1 MKSPPRNL
9 WVAADVSPRIPRLAE
24 KKSASIGIGCYTSLA
39 SFFAGLFLAVSLL
52 TRAALPGDPRE
63 QMKSEAVKALVKGC
77 VTQEY
82 PTLYALYQH
91 LHANPE
97 LSLREEKT
105 AARIA
110 EELRRAGCDVTENVG
125 GHGVVGVLR
134 NGTGP
139 TLLLRTDLDALPVTE
154 KTGLPYAS
162 KARTTDERGSEVDVM
177 HACGHDAHMTVLVG
191 AARVLSQ
198 LTNHWR
204 GTLVLIGQPA
214 EEVGAGAKAMLADG
228 LFNRFP
234 KPDWCFAWHVKPEV
248 PAGMV
253 AFTEGAT
260 FANVDSVDITVYG
273 VGGHGSA
280 PQTTRDPVVLAAQV
294 VLALQ
299 TIVSR
304 ELTPG
309 EPAVLTVGSI
319 HGGTKNN
326 IIPDEVRLQLTLR
339 SYSGETRERMI
350 TAIRRITRGLGLAAG
365 LPEDRLP
372 LVALGGVG
380 LPAAYNDP
388 NLTRRLTRVFKDW
401 LGESQVLEVKPT
413 MGGEDFGLY
422 GQTADHIPI
431 TLFWL
436 GISDPAAVTESE
448 KFGQPLPSA
457 HSSLFAPL
465 PEPTIKTGVTAMTAA
480 ALELLKPQ

>member
-1 MKSPPRNL
+1 MKSLPMKQL
-9 WVAADVSPRIPRLAE
+9 VTADVSPRIRRLAPTQ
-24 KKSASIGIGCYTSLA
+24 SAPTDVGDHRLLA
-39 SFFAGLFLAVSLL
+39 TFCAVVFLAFPLPM
-52 TRAALPGDPRE
+52 RAAVPEDARE
-63 QMKSEAVKALVKGC
+63 LVKARVA
-77 VTQEY
+77 EDY
-82 PTLYALYQH
+82 PTLFALYQH

-97 LSLREEKT
+97 LSLHEEKT

-110 EELRRAGCDVTENVG
+110 EELRRTGGEVTEKVG

-134 NGTGP
+134 NGAGP

-162 KARTTDERGSEVDVM
+162 RARATDDWGNEVDVM

-191 AARVLSQ
+191 TARVLSQ
-198 LTNHWR
+198 VKDHWR
-204 GTLVLIGQPA
+204 GTVVLIGQPA

-228 LFNRFP
+228 LFTRFP

-248 PAGMV
+248 PAGTV

-260 FANVDSVDITVYG
+260 FANVDSVDIAVYG

-280 PQTTRDPVVLAAQV
+280 PQTTRDPVVLAAQI

-319 HGGTKNN
+319 HGGTKHN

-339 SYSGETRERMI
+339 SYSAETRDRMI

-372 LVALGGVG
+372 LVAMGGAG

-388 NLTRRLTRVFKDW
+388 NLTRRLTTVFKDW
-401 LGESQVLEVKPT
+401 LGESQVREAKPT

-448 KFGQPLPSA
+448 KSGQPLPSA
-457 HSSLFAPL
+457 HSSLFAPV

-480 ALELLKPQ
+480 VLELLRPQ

>member
-1 MKSPPRNL
+1 MKSLPRKQL
-9 WVAADVSPRIPRLAE
+9 VAADISPRIRRLARRQ
-24 KKSASIGIGCYTSLA
+24 SAPTDVGGYRLLA
-39 SFFAGLFLAVSLL
+39 TCFVVVAWTMLL
-52 TRAALPGDPRE
+52 PIRAAVPGDTRNL
-63 QMKSEAVKALVKGC
+63 VKARVAE
-77 VTQEY
+77 EY
-82 PTLYALYQH
+82 PILFALYQH

-110 EELRRAGCDVTENVG
+110 DELRRAGCEVTEKVG

-134 NGTGP
+134 NGAGP

-162 KARTTDERGSEVDVM
+162 KVRATDDRGNEVDVM

-191 AARVLSQ
+191 TARVLSQ
-198 LTNHWR
+198 VKDHWR

-214 EEVGAGAKAMLADG
+214 EEQGAGAKAMLTDG
-228 LFNRFP
+228 LFTRFP
-234 KPDWCFAWHVKPEV
+234 KPDWCFAWHVKSEV
-248 PAGMV
+248 PAGAV

-280 PQTTRDPVVLAAQV
+280 PQTTRDPVVLAAQI

-309 EPAVLTVGSI
+309 ELAVLTVGSI
-319 HGGTKNN
+319 HGGTKHN

-339 SYSGETRERMI
+339 SYSLETRDRMVA
-350 TAIRRITRGLGLAAG
+350 AIRRITRGLGLAAG

-372 LVALGGVG
+372 LVAVGGAG

-388 NLTRRLTRVFKDW
+388 KLTCRLTAVFKDW
-401 LGESQVLEVKPT
+401 LGESQVREVKPT

-431 TLFWL
+431 SLFWL
-436 GISDPAAVTESE
+436 GISDPVAVAESE
-448 KFGQPLPSA
+448 RSGQPLPSA
-457 HSSLFAPL
+457 HSSLFAPV
-465 PEPTIKTGVTAMTAA
+465 PEPTIKIGVTAMTAA
-480 ALELLKPQ
+480 VLELLRPQ

>member
-1 MKSPPRNL
+1 MKLLNVIGYRWLTAGLAALAWAILLPAT
-9 WVAADVSPRIPRLAE
+9 VAASEDL
-24 KKSASIGIGCYTSLA
+24 
-39 SFFAGLFLAVSLL
+39 
-52 TRAALPGDPRE
+52 RE
-63 QMKSEAVKALVKGC
+63 VVKAR

-82 PTLYALYQH
+82 PTLFALYQQ

-97 LSLREEKT
+97 LSLQEEKT
-105 AARIA
+105 AARVA
-110 EELRRAGCDVTENVG
+110 EELRRAGCAVTEKVG

-134 NGTGP
+134 NGAGP

-162 KARTTDERGSEVDVM
+162 RARATDDWGNEVDVM

-191 AARVLSQ
+191 TARVLSQ
-198 LTNHWR
+198 VKDHWR
-204 GTLVLIGQPA
+204 GTLVFIGQPA
-214 EEVGAGAKAMLADG
+214 EERGAGAKAMLSDG
-228 LFNRFP
+228 LFARFP
-234 KPDWCFAWHVKPEV
+234 KPDWCFAWHVKPEI
-248 PAGMV
+248 PAGAV

-280 PQTTRDPVVLAAQV
+280 PQTTRDPVVLAAQI

-309 EPAVLTVGSI
+309 EPAVVTVGSI
-319 HGGTKNN
+319 HGGTKHN

-339 SYSGETRERMI
+339 SYSRETRERMI
-350 TAIRRITRGLGLAAG
+350 AAIRRITRGLGLATG
-365 LPEDRLP
+365 LPEERLP
-372 LVALGGVG
+372 VVTASKEG

-388 NLTRRLTRVFKDW
+388 KLTRRLTAVFKNW
-401 LGESQVLEVKPT
+401 LGESQVREAKPT

-422 GQTADHIPI
+422 GQTADRIPI
-431 TLFWL
+431 SLFWL
-436 GISDPAAVTESE
+436 GSSDPAVVAESE
-448 KFGQPLPSA
+448 KTGQPLPSA
-457 HSSLFAPL
+457 HSSLFAPV

-480 ALELLKPQ
+480 VLELLRPQ